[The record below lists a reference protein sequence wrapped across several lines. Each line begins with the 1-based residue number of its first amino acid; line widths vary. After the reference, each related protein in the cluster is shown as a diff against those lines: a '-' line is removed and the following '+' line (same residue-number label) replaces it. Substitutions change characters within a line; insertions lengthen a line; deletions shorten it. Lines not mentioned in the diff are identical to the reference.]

1 MRERQLSF
9 NHEQLVID
17 GYNNFH
23 IKKVEVFTGND
34 DYQETDS
41 IEVVSKGDRLEAK
54 QLLTKTVKPSSER
67 IRFEPGVRLH
77 LELEGTEEILILSLC
92 HHKGC
97 VVGRVVEG

>member
-1 MRERQLSF
+1 MRERQVSF
-9 NHEQLVID
+9 IHEQLVID
-17 GYNNFH
+17 GLNNFH

-41 IEVVSKGDRLEAK
+41 IEVVAKGEKLEAK
-54 QLLTKTVKPSSER
+54 QLLTKTIRPSPDR

-77 LELEGTEEILILSLC
+77 LEIEGTEEILILSLC

-97 VVGRVVEG
+97 VLGRVVEA